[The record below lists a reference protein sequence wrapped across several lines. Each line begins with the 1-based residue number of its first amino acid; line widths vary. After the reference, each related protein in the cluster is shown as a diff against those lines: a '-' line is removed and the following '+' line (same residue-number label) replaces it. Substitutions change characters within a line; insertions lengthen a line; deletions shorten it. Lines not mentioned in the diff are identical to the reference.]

1 MQVPGVLMWQL
12 SNETSLTEV
21 YYISKALHQKKY
33 NSVTYNIKNLPCL
46 QHYKMSLLINSSS
59 SENHLINLVP
69 STSQGFDKVKLTQ
82 VLETERFR
90 YETQLSV
97 MTLSKSLHLSDS
109 ASSCANWEY

>member
-21 YYISKALHQKKY
+21 YYISKALHQKY